1 MITTSRQN
9 WSINSIVRVGF
20 LRLRVIAVIP
30 TPANHEPDQ
39 YGLESLD
46 GTRWYRFTPHLG
58 IHRVDT
64 RAIAI
69 EPTF

>member
-1 MITTSRQN
+1 MITTSLQN
-9 WSINSIVRVGF
+9 WSVNSIVRVGF

-39 YGLESLD
+39 YALESLD

>member
-1 MITTSRQN
+1 MITRSRQN
-9 WSINSIVRVGF
+9 WTINSTVRVGF

-39 YGLESLD
+39 YALESLD

-64 RAIAI
+64 RAAAV

>member
-39 YGLESLD
+39 YALESLD

-64 RAIAI
+64 RAIAV

>member
-9 WSINSIVRVGF
+9 WSINSTVRVGF

-30 TPANHEPDQ
+30 TPANFRPDE
-39 YGLESLD
+39 YALESLD
-46 GTRWYRFTPHLG
+46 GGKFYRFTPHHG
-58 IHRVDT
+58 VVRVES
-64 RAIAI
+64 RAAAV

>member
-9 WSINSIVRVGF
+9 WSLNSIVRVGF

-39 YGLESLD
+39 YALESLD

-64 RAIAI
+64 RANAI

>member
-39 YGLESLD
+39 YALESLD

-64 RAIAI
+64 RANAI